1 MKLKQHY
8 LVALA
13 SLFVLSSQASAQ
25 ITTAEAQ
32 PETDILLPANPG
44 GVSATLIDGTGNPGV
59 RGETFQLGE
68 VGESFA
74 LSGFTL
80 EANMAATFVD
90 GNTFTIALYTGDPS
104 GNFAPT
110 TSPGTPENVTP
121 EFLDANSGLTLIYVA
136 WFRLNDTAI
145 PEHVRDAP
153 VAVSYTHLTLPT
165 ICSV

>member
-1 MKLKQHY
+1 MKLKQLY

-25 ITTAEAQ
+25 ITTADAE
-32 PETDILLPANPG
+32 PETDILLDAIAG

-90 GNTFTIALYTGDPS
+90 GNTFTIALYIYLS
-104 GNFAPT
+104 
-110 TSPGTPENVTP
+110 
-121 EFLDANSGLTLIYVA
+121 LIH
-136 WFRLNDTAI
+136 I
-145 PEHVRDAP
+145 
-153 VAVSYTHLTLPT
+153 
-165 ICSV
+165 